1 MGIIIKEP
9 LHFCYWKQMKTVG
22 EVAFRNFLSHTRHV
36 SENEKKIVKNRIVKI
51 LKICN
56 KSLWLLLKV

>member
-1 MGIIIKEP
+1 
-9 LHFCYWKQMKTVG
+9 MKTVG